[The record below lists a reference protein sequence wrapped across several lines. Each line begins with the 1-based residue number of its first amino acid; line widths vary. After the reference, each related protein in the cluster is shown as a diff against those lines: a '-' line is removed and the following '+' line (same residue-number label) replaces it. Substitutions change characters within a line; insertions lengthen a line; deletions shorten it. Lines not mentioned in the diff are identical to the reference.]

1 MVPKN
6 SAGHMGEEPR
16 QRMDRPANGLLDRMR
31 CCLAVIDVQAFFL
44 GKLPGEQRAPLVARI
59 AWLMRVARALDI
71 PLLATAEDI
80 PLLGSLVPELAALL
94 APGQTVHNKVVFGL
108 ADQTDI
114 RAAAEATGRDQF
126 VLTGL
131 ETDVCITQSA
141 FSLMEAGHAVAVV
154 LDGCASPAPHHDMGI
169 QRLQAAGAAIMTTKS
184 VYYDW
189 VRDLATLAR
198 VKAKIGGDL
207 PAGLTL

>member
-1 MVPKN
+1 MN
-6 SAGHMGEEPR
+6 
-16 QRMDRPANGLLDRMR
+16 RPANRLLDRAR

-44 GKLPGEQRAPLVARI
+44 DKLPAEQRAPLVARI
-59 AWLMRVARALDI
+59 AWLMRAARALDI

-94 APGQTVHNKVVFGL
+94 PRALPVHNKVVFGL
-108 ADQTDI
+108 ADQADI

-141 FSLMEAGHAVAVV
+141 FGLMEAGHAVAVV
-154 LDGCASPAPHHDMGI
+154 ADACASPAPHHDIGI
-169 QRLQAAGAAIMTTKS
+169 QRLQSAGAAIMTVKS

>member
-1 MVPKN
+1 MN
-6 SAGHMGEEPR
+6 
-16 QRMDRPANGLLDRMR
+16 RPANGLLDRAR

-44 GKLPGEQRAPLVARI
+44 DKLPGEQRAPLVARI
-59 AWLMRVARALDI
+59 AWLMRAALALDI
-71 PLLATAEDI
+71 PLLATAEDT
-80 PLLGSLVPELAALL
+80 PRLGSLVPELATLL
-94 APGQTVHNKVVFGL
+94 PAGTPVHNKVVFGL
-108 ADQTDI
+108 AGQGDI

-126 VLTGL
+126 VLAGL

-141 FSLMEAGHAVAVV
+141 FGLMEAGHAVAVV
-154 LDGCASPAPHHDMGI
+154 VDGCASPAPHHDIAI
-169 QRLQAAGAAIMTTKS
+169 QRLQAAGAAIMTVKS

-198 VKAKIGGDL
+198 VEAKIGGDL

>member
-1 MVPKN
+1 MN
-6 SAGHMGEEPR
+6 
-16 QRMDRPANGLLDRMR
+16 RPANGLLDRAR

-44 GKLPGEQRAPLVARI
+44 DKLPGEQRAPLVARI
-59 AWLMRVARALDI
+59 AWLMRAALALDI
-71 PLLATAEDI
+71 PLLATAEDT
-80 PLLGSLVPELAALL
+80 PRLGSLVPELATLL
-94 APGQTVHNKVVFGL
+94 PAGTPVHNKVVFGL
-108 ADQTDI
+108 AGQGDI

-126 VLTGL
+126 VLAGL

-141 FSLMEAGHAVAVV
+141 FGLMEAGHAVAVV
-154 LDGCASPAPHHDMGI
+154 VDGCASPAPHHDIAI
-169 QRLQAAGAAIMTTKS
+169 QRLQAAGAAIMTVKS